1 MQLPGRNTKKN
12 LKLQHETIF
21 ETLDHHHGSEYHP
34 HQTVFALVLVAV
46 GIVGGDEEMGGVNT
60 SSQSNASKIAA
71 FGE

>member
-1 MQLPGRNTKKN
+1 MK
-12 LKLQHETIF
+12 
-21 ETLDHHHGSEYHP
+21 LDHHHGSEYHP

-60 SSQSNASKIAA
+60 SIQSNSSKMAA